1 MNEREFVES
10 NYLRQQ
16 WINEASGNVSMSS
29 PETGK
34 EGEYAILLL
43 SHYDMTSGELVGSSE
58 WLGVVTSEKTYRL
71 LHCLHKYLPRNNRIA
86 YLVGTECKEDS
97 TNKTKGRILWHSC
110 YRLCC
115 IHKRFMDCAIS
126 AWENSKYYGEFS
138 FECCQNNLRGIKEKK
153 ND

>member
-1 MNEREFVES
+1 MNEREFVEC

-34 EGEYAILLL
+34 AGEYAILLL
-43 SHYDMTSGELVGSSE
+43 SHYDMVSGELVGASE
-58 WLGVVTSEKTYRL
+58 WLGIVTGEKGYKL

-86 YLVGTECKEDS
+86 YLVGTECKAHS
-97 TNKTKGRILWHSC
+97 TNKIKGRILWHSC

-115 IHKRFMDCAIS
+115 IHKRFMDCAIT
-126 AWENSKYYGEFS
+126 AWENSKYYGKFDSNIAEVTLGEF
-138 FECCQNNLRGIKEKK
+138 KE
-153 ND
+153 

>member
-1 MNEREFVES
+1 MNEREFAEC

-43 SHYDMTSGELVGSSE
+43 SHYDAESGELVGGSE
-58 WLGVVTSEKTYRL
+58 WLAIVTGENSYKL
-71 LHCLHKYLPRNNRIA
+71 LHCLHKYLPRKNRIA
-86 YLVGTECKEDS
+86 YLVGTECKAHS
-97 TNKTKGRILWHSC
+97 TNKTKGRILCHSC

-115 IHKRFMDCAIS
+115 IHKRFMDCAVTL
-126 AWENSKYYGEFS
+126 WENSKNYGES
-138 FECCQNNLRGIKEKK
+138 HPNIVEYILDELKEEKE
-153 ND
+153 